1 MAAVFESRPAVGATE
16 SVPQTVSGGQIVAKM
31 LLQEGV
37 RHIFTI
43 SGGHIIDIYNGCLDE
58 GIKIVDVRHEQ
69 VAAHAADATARI
81 TGLGCAVVTA
91 GPGTT
96 DAVTG
101 VANAFRAESPMLL
114 IGGGGPLKQYKMGAL
129 QDLPHVPMMAPI
141 CKFASTVMT
150 TERCGEM
157 MAQALREMYS
167 GAPGPAY
174 LEIPHDV
181 LDGSAS
187 AAKVRLPRTF
197 RVRGADGGAV
207 PEFIGD
213 PNTLAEVA
221 DLVASAERPVVL
233 FGTQARTCRA
243 HAAIARFAS
252 HFNIPVFV
260 NGGARGTLPRS
271 HPYNFMSARKAAFD
285 NADVILLVGT
295 PLDFRM
301 GYGRRLSSKA
311 RIVIVDMD
319 YRNVG
324 YNRDF
329 DFGMVGNIRSIL
341 SAMCESSR
349 GDLARKHDAF
359 VAMLRKLE
367 EQAARKNDSILA
379 ASSVPIHPLRL
390 CHEINEF
397 LLPDT
402 VYIGDGGDIV
412 TFSGSVVK
420 PHKPGGW
427 MDPGPLG
434 TLGVG
439 TGFAMASRLA
449 QPERD
454 VVVLYGDG
462 SFGLTGFDFETMV
475 RNKLAY
481 VGVIGNNASW
491 NQIRYGQ
498 EMKYPGRGDVGNVVA
513 DVRFDRFAQAMGG
526 FGVRVTRPEEIRPA
540 LEAARNC
547 GKPALVDVVIDRDV
561 YSAGTMN
568 QTMYK

>member
-1 MAAVFESRPAVGATE
+1 MATVTEARAPQPAAE
-16 SVPQTVSGGQIVAKM
+16 AAPQLISGGQIVAKM
-31 LLQEGV
+31 LKQEGV
-37 RHIFTI
+37 KHVFTI

-69 VAAHAADATARI
+69 VAAHAADAVARI
-81 TGLGCAVVTA
+81 TGGIGCAVVTA

-114 IGGGGPLKQYKMGAL
+114 LGGGGPLKQYKMGAL
-129 QDLPHVPMMAPI
+129 QDLAHVPMMTPI
-141 CKFASTVMT
+141 SKFASSVVT
-150 TERCGEM
+150 TERSAEM
-157 MAQALREMYS
+157 MSHAIREMFN
-167 GAPGPAY
+167 GAPGPGY
-174 LEIPHDV
+174 LEFPHDV
-181 LDGSAS
+181 LDGKVDAT
-187 AAKVRLPRTF
+187 KVRIPKNF
-197 RVRGADGGAV
+197 RVRG
-207 PEFIGD
+207 EFIGD
-213 PNTLAEVA
+213 PNEIAKA
-221 DLVASAERPVVL
+221 AKAIARAERPVAL

-243 HAAIARFAS
+243 HDAMDRFARQ
-252 HFNIPVFV
+252 FNIPIYV
-260 NGGARGTLPRS
+260 NGAARGSLPRS
-271 HPYNFMSARKAAFD
+271 HPYNFMPSRKTAFD
-285 NADVILLVGT
+285 NADVIFLAGT

-301 GYGRRLSSKA
+301 GYGRRLNPKA
-311 RIVIVDMD
+311 TIIVLDMD

-329 DFGMVGNIRSIL
+329 DIGLVGNVRAVL
-341 SAMCESSR
+341 NAMCEASK
-349 GDLARKHDAF
+349 GDVERKHDSF
-359 VAMLRKLE
+359 IKLLRE
-367 EQAARKNDSILA
+367 EEERTKGKNDAIIKA
-379 ASSVPIHPLRL
+379 GTVPIHPVRL

-397 LLPDT
+397 LLDDT

-412 TFSGSVVK
+412 TFSGSIVK

-439 TGFAMASRLA
+439 SGFALASKLT

-454 VVVLYGDG
+454 VVVLFGDG

-475 RNKLAY
+475 RNKLPF

-498 EMKYPGRGDVGNVVA
+498 ARKYGQERGDVGNVLA
-513 DVRFDRFAQAMGG
+513 DVRFDKFAEAMGG
-526 FGVRVTRPEEIRPA
+526 FGIRVTKPDDIRPA
-540 LEAARNC
+540 LEKARES
-547 GKPALVDVVIDRDV
+547 GRPALVDVVIDREV
-561 YSAGTMN
+561 YSSGTMN

>member
-1 MAAVFESRPAVGATE
+1 
-16 SVPQTVSGGQIVAKM
+16 M
-31 LLQEGV
+31 LKQEGV
-37 RHIFTI
+37 KQIFTI
-43 SGGHIIDIYNGCLDE
+43 SGGHIIDIYNGCIDE
-58 GIKIVDVRHEQ
+58 GIRIVDVRHEQ
-69 VAAHAADATARI
+69 VAAHAADACARI

-101 VANAFRAESPMLL
+101 IANAFRAESPMLL

-129 QDLPHVPMMAPI
+129 QDLPHVPMLAPV
-141 CKFASTVMT
+141 CKFASSVMT

-157 MAQALREMYS
+157 LGQALREMYG
-167 GAPGPAY
+167 GALGPAY

-181 LDGSAS
+181 LDGRVT
-187 AAKVRLPRTF
+187 AAKVRLPRSF
-197 RVRGADGGAV
+197 RVRGSDGSPV
-207 PEFIGD
+207 PEFVGD

-221 DLVASAERPVVL
+221 DLVAGAERPAVL
-233 FGTQARTCRA
+233 FGTQARICRA
-243 HAAIARFAS
+243 HDAIDRFAR
-252 HFNIPVFV
+252 HFNIPVYV
-260 NGGARGTLPRS
+260 NGGARGSLPRK
-271 HPYNFMSARKAAFD
+271 HPYNFMSSRKTAFD

-341 SAMCESSR
+341 NAMCAASR
-349 GDLARKHDAF
+349 GDVTRQHDAF
-359 VAMLRKLE
+359 VSMLRE
-367 EQAARKNDSILA
+367 HEAQAARKNDAIIA
-379 ASSVPIHPLRL
+379 AAAVPIHPVRL

-397 LLPDT
+397 LLEDT
-402 VYIGDGGDIV
+402 VFIGDGGDIV
-412 TFSGSVVK
+412 TFSGSIVK
-420 PHKPGGW
+420 PQRPGGW

-439 TGFAMASRLA
+439 TGFAMASTLA

-475 RNKLAY
+475 RNKLPY

-498 EMKYPGRGDVGNVVA
+498 EAKYPGRGDVGNVLA
-513 DVRFDRFAQAMGG
+513 DVRFDRFAEAMGG
-526 FGVRVTRPEEIRPA
+526 FGTRVTRAEEIRPA
-540 LEAARNC
+540 LEAARAS

-561 YSAGTMN
+561 YSGGTMN